1 MRERKSKKY
10 LKLGDTSLSVQTHL
24 GIIQGVIQRMSANS
38 TSCKA
43 WCVAI
48 VSATLVIIADKK
60 KPDLA
65 LLGLIPTLLF
75 ATLDAYYLALERGFR
90 KSYNNFIE
98 KLHSGRLMS
107 SDMYSMDPSGNL
119 LKMHFRALGSFP
131 IWSFYASLLF
141 LIAMAWFLVI

>member
-1 MRERKSKKY
+1 MQKEKREKF

-24 GIIQGVIQRMSANS
+24 SIIQGVIQRMSANS

-48 VSATLVIIADKK
+48 VSATLVVIADKK
-60 KPDLA
+60 RPDLA

-90 KSYNNFIE
+90 KSYNDFID

-107 SDMYSMDPSGNL
+107 KDMYSMEPSGNL
-119 LKMHFRALGSFP
+119 LKMHFSALRAFP
-131 IWSFYASLLF
+131 IWSFYASLLL
-141 LIAMAWFLVI
+141 LIAIAWLLIL